1 MLTDTS
7 VSDAVI
13 ARLDLDPRIPESLEI
28 AVSADDGF
36 VTLRGTVES
45 FSQRRAAGQDAKNA
59 AGVDDIDNQLKV
71 SLTGSDRRDDDEIRG
86 AALQNLI
93 WDVDVPS
100 DLVDVKVDD
109 GWVTLKGDVS
119 YQFQSDAAYDDVASL
134 YGVVGVTNEI
144 VVTNPGG
151 GGRARVAP
159 PLTPARCASGSCRP
173 RVDLSRTRRS
183 GDKLGA
189 GAFGKRL
196 PEFRARGDAELGEDL
211 A

>member
-93 WDVDVPS
+93 WDVEVPA
-100 DLVDVKVDD
+100 DLVDVKVSD
-109 GWVTLKGDVS
+109 GWVTLKGNVS
-119 YQFQSDAAYDDVASL
+119 YQFETDAAYEDVASL

-144 VVTNPGG
+144 IVSNP
-151 GGRARVAP
+151 
-159 PLTPARCASGSCRP
+159 
-173 RVDLSRTRRS
+173 
-183 GDKLGA
+183 
-189 GAFGKRL
+189 
-196 PEFRARGDAELGEDL
+196 
-211 A
+211 